1 MRRPALFTILAASAA
16 ASIVVGLLCG
26 SVAIALPDAFGS
38 LFASEPALARDIV
51 WGVRAPR
58 VMAAFACGALLA
70 CAGALLQVLLR
81 NALAD
86 PYILGVSSGASLGAL
101 VALTLGA
108 GAFAT
113 NAAALA
119 GALAAIVLVFG
130 LGFRSADVNA
140 YRLLLTGVVLATG
153 FAALVSL
160 ILVTAP
166 QAQVKGMLYWLMGD
180 LSDAE
185 SPVAAWTVLIAVAA
199 FGMGYA
205 TRLDLLALGEMKA
218 RTLGVEVVPLR
229 IGVFLVAAAATVA
242 AVMLGGAIGFIGL
255 MVPHALRLVGVVEH
269 RALIPCAML
278 LGGAFLTIADTAS
291 RTLWAPQQLPVGV
304 LTALIGVPAMLVLL
318 KRRP

>member
-1 MRRPALFTILAASAA
+1 MRRHTLFAILAASAA
-16 ASIVVGLLCG
+16 ASIVAGLLCG
-26 SVAIALPDAFGS
+26 SVAIALPDAIGA
-38 LFASEPALARDIV
+38 LFASEPALAYDIV

-108 GAFAT
+108 GTYIT

-130 LGFRSADVNA
+130 LGFRSSDTNA

-185 SPVAAWTVLIAVAA
+185 SPAAAWIVLIFVAVL
-199 FGMGYA
+199 GVGYA
-205 TRLDLLALGEMKA
+205 TRLDLIALGEIKA
-218 RTLGVEVVPLR
+218 RTLGIEVVPLR
-229 IGVFLVAAAATVA
+229 IGIFLVAATATVA
-242 AVMLGGAIGFIGL
+242 AVMLGGAIGFVGL
-255 MVPHALRLVGVVEH
+255 MVPHALRLMGIVDH
-269 RALIPCAML
+269 RALIPAAML
-278 LGGAFLTIADTAS
+278 LGGIFLTIADTAS

-304 LTALIGVPAMLVLL
+304 LTALIGVPAMLFLL
-318 KRRP
+318 RRRR